1 MKVNIVLGGTGQVG
15 SYVIKKLLEDR
26 QQVRAVV
33 RNKEKADFLEKM
45 GAHVEVSDY
54 FDRDAL
60 SAAVKGGEKIFLLTP
75 ENPASKNFIKEVRE
89 LTDCYRTAI
98 KSSKITKIIGL
109 SSFGAQHCSGTGNL
123 EASYILEH
131 AFDDIEAEKI
141 FIRATYYY
149 SNWMWYLDTV
159 KDDGILPTFFP
170 VDLNIPMISPSD
182 VGIFVADIMTGKRE
196 SKPFYEI
203 AGPESYSAN
212 DIAGILCNKFDKKV
226 KAVEIPRE
234 TWAVLLEKNGFSKS
248 GAENMILM
256 TDAVILG
263 KTQAQ
268 HEITHTGIGF
278 QEYIERN
285 F

>member
-1 MKVNIVLGGTGQVG
+1 ML
-15 SYVIKKLLEDR
+15 SYG
-26 QQVRAVV
+26 
-33 RNKEKADFLEKM
+33 N
-45 GAHVEVSDY
+45 
-54 FDRDAL
+54 
-60 SAAVKGGEKIFLLTP
+60 KIFKD
-75 ENPASKNFIKEVRE
+75 N
-89 LTDCYRTAI
+89 
-98 KSSKITKIIGL
+98 KIIGL

-123 EASYILEH
+123 EASYILEY

-196 SKPFYEI
+196 IKPFYEI

-212 DIAGILCNKFDKKV
+212 DIAVILGSKFDKKV
-226 KAVEIPRE
+226 KAVEILRE
-234 TWAVLLEKNGFSKS
+234 TWAALLEKNGFSKS

-268 HEITHTGIGF
+268 DEITHTGLGF
-278 QEYIERN
+278 QEYIKRN